1 MCRTATKLDSQR
13 DADAPAGAISLS
25 IRVWSLAVTGKR
37 RSERTKKRRRHAGSL
52 PSHQAPGKGRGFDLA
67 EGAERLVYTR
77 KQAAKALGVSL
88 ATLDRRIVPA
98 LNTVKTPW
106 GTRMIPV
113 SELERFLVEHTQVA
127 SVEFSPRRRAGR
139 RSSVPVQ
146 VVKRIQRDHAQGKS
160 LAEIARG
167 LTADGV
173 ATAHGGRQW
182 WPSTVRAVLRRTVAA
197 FLRPDSISH
206 YRTDPKRQVD

>member
-1 MCRTATKLDSQR
+1 M
-13 DADAPAGAISLS
+13 
-25 IRVWSLAVTGKR
+25 TGKR
-37 RSERTKKRRRHAGSL
+37 RSKRAKKRRHLAGSRQ
-52 PSHQAPGKGRGFDLA
+52 SHQETWGRGGFHLA
-67 EGAERLVYTR
+67 ESAEKLVYTR
-77 KQAAKALGVSL
+77 TQAAEALGVSL

-106 GTRMIPV
+106 GTRMIPL

-127 SVEFSPRRRAGR
+127 SVEFSPQRRAGR

-182 WPSTVRAVLRRTVAA
+182 WPSTVRAVLRRTVA
-197 FLRPDSISH
+197 
-206 YRTDPKRQVD
+206 